1 MLRILAPVALSAYCA
16 AESCYKP
23 ILELKREARNL
34 FFCTTAIVLVLNL
47 SYYYMYMRLVGYIR
61 ASTSD
66 QQITLAAQATKIR
79 AMAEVKGFPLID
91 VIVDSGE
98 SAKDLERPGMQ
109 RILAMVEAKQI
120 DGLLVAKLDR
130 VTRSVKDLDNLMRLF
145 RAKNVSLISVEESLD
160 MSTATGRMMM
170 NLIGLISQWEREVI
184 GERTKTALQMLKTQ
198 GKPCGPPQFGKMYG
212 PKNEDGSHSTEID
225 NPEEIHTIRVILDLH
240 SKGESY
246 RNIADS
252 MNDAGYRTRR
262 GGIWYFPAVGEIIRK
277 HTAALVAAQPGQ
289 LRLAVSA
296 PESDSPPV

>member
-1 MLRILAPVALSAYCA
+1 MLRIHLRPETRGTQPV
-16 AESCYKP
+16 
-23 ILELKREARNL
+23 
-34 FFCTTAIVLVLNL
+34 FCTTAIVPVPNL
-47 SYYYMYMRLVGYIR
+47 LYYYMYMKLVGYVR
-61 ASTSD
+61 GSTSD
-66 QQITLAAQATKIR
+66 QQITLEAQATKIR
-79 AMAEVKGFPLID
+79 AMAEVKGFPLIEI
-91 VIVDSGE
+91 IVDSGE

-109 RILAMVEAKQI
+109 RILAMIEAKQI

-277 HTAALVAAQPGQ
+277 NKPVPAVAK
-289 LRLAVSA
+289 
-296 PESDSPPV
+296 